1 MAKYASVLFKSL
13 SAISPHL
20 DHVGV
25 EVELLPEGGV
35 QAHQLSSLS
44 ILTNKER
51 LFSSDFIAH
60 ILNER

>member
-1 MAKYASVLFKSL
+1 MSSFSAVQYIYAM
-13 SAISPHL
+13 SPHL

-51 LFSSDFIAH
+51 LFSSDYIAQT
-60 ILNER
+60 E